1 MPARP
6 ANTSTSALIPM
17 PFSDWDGSV
26 KPASQFQYGRGE
38 GTARL
43 PVTEKA
49 IAQVGQA
56 LLTTRTWL
64 TRYGAP
70 HYGITSLS
78 CIIRLCESAQG
89 RTSSQKLS
97 SLPLGWDARR
107 LGHYWYIFHSSE
119 LEAEKAECALPERTG
134 RRALI
139 PAKLVEMIRREVSK
153 DLKRGDQRKL
163 AARIGVSES
172 HVSRIINGLR
182 RRRESS
188 SRLTENFVHPRQLGI
203 AAISPALV
211 DSVFEVLMTVKE
223 WRDHV
228 GKPTYG
234 INDIRY
240 VNQKCSGK
248 LWENSKRPARL
259 PEEWFTIRIGTSW
272 LIYHRPLL
280 PKKQVAAC
288 TSCSGIRESAKHA
301 APGLAVNANTLVR
314 P

>member
-1 MPARP
+1 MPTLP
-6 ANTSTSALIPM
+6 ANTSNYALT
-17 PFSDWDGSV
+17 
-26 KPASQFQYGRGE
+26 PARFPGEEGVHPVLQFPHGAGE
-38 GTARL
+38 ATACLR
-43 PVTEKA
+43 VTGKA
-49 IAQVGQA
+49 IAQVAQA
-56 LLTTRTWL
+56 VFTTRAWL
-64 TRYGAP
+64 TRYGSP
-70 HYGITSLS
+70 HYGINSLS
-78 CIIRLCESAQG
+78 RVVRLCEAAQG

-97 SLPLGWDARR
+97 SLPLGWGARR

-119 LEAEKAECALPERTG
+119 VEAKKAECALPERTG

-182 RRRESS
+182 RRRECSS
-188 SRLTENFVHPRQLGI
+188 PLTENCVHPRRLGI

-211 DSVFEVLMTVKE
+211 DSVFEALMTVKE

-228 GKPTYG
+228 GNPIYG
-234 INDIRY
+234 INSISC

-259 PEEWFTIRIGTSW
+259 PEEWFTIHIGTSW
-272 LIYHRPLL
+272 LIYHRSLL
-280 PKKQVAAC
+280 SKKQVAARA
-288 TSCSGIRESAKHA
+288 SSQGHESRRSMQRLT
-301 APGLAVNANTLVR
+301 GNVNTPMR

>member
-1 MPARP
+1 MPAVP
-6 ANTSTSALIPM
+6 ASTSNYALTPV
-17 PFSDWDGSV
+17 PFAGEEEGV
-26 KPASQFQYGRGE
+26 HPVPQFPHGAGK
-38 GTARL
+38 GTAGLR
-43 PVTEKA
+43 VTEKA
-49 IAQVGQA
+49 IAQVAQA
-56 LLTTRTWL
+56 VFTTRAWL

-70 HYGITSLS
+70 HYGITSLG
-78 CIIRLCESAQG
+78 CIIRLCEAAQG
-89 RTSSQKLS
+89 RAGSEKLS
-97 SLPLGWDARR
+97 GLPSGWGARR

-119 LEAEKAECALPERTG
+119 VEAKKAECALPERTG

-182 RRRESS
+182 RRRECSS
-188 SRLTENFVHPRQLGI
+188 PLTENFVHPRQLGI

-211 DSVFEVLMTVKE
+211 DSVFGVFMTVKE

-228 GKPTYG
+228 GNPIYG
-234 INDIRY
+234 INSISC

-259 PEEWFTIRIGTSW
+259 PEEWFTIRIGKSW
-272 LIYHRPLL
+272 LIYHRSLL
-280 PKKQVAAC
+280 PKKQVAARA
-288 TSCSGIRESAKHA
+288 SCSWTRESSKHA
-301 APGLAVNANTLVR
+301 APDLARNANTPVR
-314 P
+314 A

>member
-1 MPARP
+1 MPTLP
-6 ANTSTSALIPM
+6 ANTSNCALTPV
-17 PFSDWDGSV
+17 PFPGQERV
-26 KPASQFQYGRGE
+26 HPVLQFPHGAGE
-38 GTARL
+38 ATKCLR
-43 PVTEKA
+43 VTEKA
-49 IAQVGQA
+49 IAQVAQA
-56 LLTTRTWL
+56 VFTTRAWL
-64 TRYGAP
+64 THYGAP

-78 CIIRLCESAQG
+78 CIIRLCEAAQG
-89 RTSSQKLS
+89 RAGSEELS
-97 SLPLGWDARR
+97 GLPSGWGARR

-119 LEAEKAECALPERTG
+119 VEAKKAECALPERTG
-134 RRALI
+134 RRAVI

-182 RRRESS
+182 RRRECSS
-188 SRLTENFVHPRQLGI
+188 PSNENFVHPRQLGI

-211 DSVFEVLMTVKE
+211 DSVFEVFMTVKE

-228 GKPTYG
+228 GNPIYG
-234 INDIRY
+234 INSISC

-259 PEEWFTIRIGTSW
+259 PEEWFTIRIGKSW
-272 LIYHRPLL
+272 LIYHRSLL
-280 PKKQVAAC
+280 PKKLVAARA
-288 TSCSGIRESAKHA
+288 SCSGTRESSKHA
-301 APGLAVNANTLVR
+301 ALGLAGNVNTPMR